1 MRKHS
6 RFSLGGTAGGVSL
19 NPENVEIVFY
29 CSSFS
34 RIALASASDATS
46 KTGRGRVSQ
55 AWWAKGE
62 CAGHSLGRLDLRQRT
77 VVSSACSVVE
87 NLPEN
92 SGQFDTMQPLDC
104 RHRTNRLHTKVGS
117 TVKYLL

>member
-1 MRKHS
+1 M
-6 RFSLGGTAGGVSL
+6 SL
-19 NPENVEIVFY
+19 NPENVKIVF
-29 CSSFS
+29 CLVNVNVHVIPVF
-34 RIALASASDATS
+34 IAFDSDLNSTS

-77 VVSSACSVVE
+77 VVSLPSYSVVE
-87 NLPEN
+87 NLPKK
-92 SGQFDTMQPLDC
+92 SGQFDTIQPPDC
-104 RHRTNRLHTKVGS
+104 RRLTYRLHTKVES